1 MNLNS
6 YERMLK
12 FVPVFFQDVFEMNA
26 IYKVD
31 GEMIDEL
38 LVHIDVIKAN
48 RYISSADEKTISEM
62 EMFFLVD
69 SDKNSTLDDRRK
81 LLVSYLIGFGKVS
94 AKTLKSIIKALSNA
108 ESEITF
114 LPADIEGNNRLNI
127 NFFNPTESYRLD
139 SVVKVLSKRIPGH
152 IWYNIR
158 IHHEKTATI
167 YTGIAVQ
174 NGANIEMNVA
184 GINPEEYNILVD
196 ENNALLVDEDGRI
209 LLD

>member
-12 FVPVFFQDVFEMNA
+12 FVPAFFQDVFEMNA

-62 EMFFLVD
+62 ETFFLVD

-127 NFFNPTESYRLD
+127 NVFNPTESYRLD

-158 IHHEKTATI
+158 IQHEKTTTI

-184 GINPEEYNILVD
+184 GINPEKYNILVD
-196 ENNALLVDEDGRI
+196 ENNALLVDEDERI